1 MVTVLGANTLSS
13 GSHDVANSVRFDDG
27 GNCQMRRAG
36 VASGNQDKFTLSM
49 WIKRSNIST
58 DHPRLFTSVAGGDDR
73 FEVYFENT
81 DELHI
86 EGVDNGTATLNLVTS
101 AKFRDVSAWYHILL
115 AVDTGQGTE
124 ANRAKLYI
132 NGVLE
137 TSLGTSTRPDQN
149 GNIGINTNSF
159 PLQIGE
165 RSGYGVDFDG
175 YLAEIVLL
183 DGTQAANTDFG
194 EFDDSGIWKP
204 IDVEGL
210 SSSKGNNGFYLDF
223 EASGNLGNDVFGG
236 TDFSE
241 SGLAAIDQTT
251 DTCTNNFATINPLD
265 NFFAAATLSEGNTKV
280 VTNASAEA
288 MSTSTF
294 ALSAG
299 RWYFE
304 VDFVA
309 NDGNVS
315 RQCGITPHGSKVM
328 SGISG
333 KAADVTP
340 HAHALN
346 DAGVLQT
353 GNGSGGQTNLGT
365 LTGYDNG
372 DVIGVYMDLEDM
384 KSYFSKNGTLMNSGT
399 GINLSALNANEHDVS
414 GGSGH
419 YMFFVG
425 DNNSAAHTCHANF
438 GNPNTALDN
447 AGVTDDNG
455 FGAFEYSPNI
465 TGDSTAKKFYA
476 CCTKNL
482 VEFG

>member
-1 MVTVLGANTLSS
+1 MATVLGANTLAS
-13 GSHDVANSVRFDDG
+13 GGYEVDNSVRLDG
-27 GNCQMRRAG
+27 
-36 VASGNQDKFTLSM
+36 ASSFMTKTMGTPTNTKKYTMSIWF
-49 WIKRSNIST
+49 KRSKLDAQQSIFRSTNGNASNDSHFTFNSNNTLRWQEYGGSAQISSLVT
-58 DHPRLFTSVAGGDDR
+58 NQLFTD
-73 FEVYFENT
+73 
-81 DELHI
+81 I
-86 EGVDNGTATLNLVTS
+86 
-101 AKFRDVSAWYHILL
+101 SAWSHVVVVYDS
-115 AVDTGQGTE
+115 AQSTAG
-124 ANRAKLYI
+124 NRAKMYL
-132 NGVLE
+132 NGTEVTSFGTQTQPSHNADSFFNKDGEVL
-137 TSLGTSTRPDQN
+137 SLG
-149 GNIGINTNSF
+149 
-159 PLQIGE
+159 
-165 RSGYGVDFDG
+165 RSQYDGGVNYYDG
-175 YLAEIVLL
+175 YVTEVVMCDGQALAA
-183 DGTQAANTDFG
+183 DQFG

-204 IDVEGL
+204 IDVSGL
-210 SSSKGNNGFYLDF
+210 TFGTNGFYLDF
-223 EASGNLGNDVFGG
+223 EASGNLGNDANGG
-236 TDFSE
+236 TDFGE
-241 SGLAAIDQTT
+241 TNLAAIDQTT
-251 DTCTNNFATINPLD
+251 DTCTNNFATMNPLD
-265 NFFAAATLSEGNTKV
+265 NFFAAATISEGNTKV

-365 LTGYDNG
+365 LTSYTNG